1 VHIHVKGDQS
11 SFFLL
16 CVTSLEIGVNAL
28 RETGPTHVDAN
39 LYLAMMETPGFLR
52 RLS

>member
-1 VHIHVKGDQS
+1 MLRATRAP
-11 SFFLL
+11 FFLL

-28 RETGPTHVDAN
+28 RETRQAHVDAN
-39 LYLAMMETPGFLR
+39 LYLAVMETPGFLR